1 VLQLALIAGTVVAGL
16 FPPGWPGAVR
26 AVGIGLVAVG
36 AAFVVAAARALG
48 ASLTPLPKPRG
59 RAELVEHGPY
69 RLVRHPIYGA
79 GMLLAVGYALA
90 TSVPALGVA
99 AALVVLWVLKAA
111 VEERWLEERFV
122 GYSEYRRR
130 TPRRFLPWLL

>member
-1 VLQLALIAGTVVAGL
+1 
-16 FPPGWPGAVR
+16 
-26 AVGIGLVAVG
+26 
-36 AAFVVAAARALG
+36 
-48 ASLTPLPKPRG
+48 
-59 RAELVEHGPY
+59 
-69 RLVRHPIYGA
+69 
-79 GMLLAVGYALA
+79 MLLAVGYALA

-111 VEERWLEERFV
+111 VEERWLEERFA